1 MNVPEENPT
10 DEELANLVNE
20 DATDSSLSE
29 SGEDGT
35 VEMGVP
41 PALEDEEELDSSEES
56 FSITDFESNLSSQDE
71 SGSEDTEASVD
82 QTVEDTVADAEIAP
96 NDMEAV
102 TPTEEEVPS
111 PVESHSTNGSGGV
124 AEFRKTLANLSRQ
137 LEIDRLAFLHKA
149 LEERGEKLPS
159 LSQIADDIHG
169 SHPLFPE
176 GDCDLYGKRP
186 AARLE
191 GWISGLSFGSNR
203 RAKKFSK

>member
-29 SGEDGT
+29 SGEEGT

-82 QTVEDTVADAEIAP
+82 QTVDDTVADAETTP
-96 NDMEAV
+96 NDMEAD
-102 TPTEEEVPS
+102 PPAEEVPS

>member
-41 PALEDEEELDSSEES
+41 PALEDEEELDSNEES
-56 FSITDFESNLSSQDE
+56 FSISDFESNLSSQDD
-71 SGSEDTEASVD
+71 SGSKDKEDSVD
-82 QTVEDTVADAEIAP
+82 QNVDDTVADSETIP
-96 NDMEAV
+96 SEMDAV
-102 TPTEEEVPS
+102 PPADEVSP

-149 LEERGEKLPS
+149 LKERGEKLPS